1 MITSLFDT
9 GEAGPNAWFCVRSR
23 PKHEHIAAA
32 YLRERLLIEVYLP
45 RVRFKRNTLR
55 GIKWFEEALFPTYFF
70 ARFNL
75 LECFRQVHHGYG
87 VRGIVHFGQHWPT
100 VPEALIQELRQT
112 IHDDRPHVLHEEFR
126 PGDSV
131 IISGG
136 PLHDLEAVVTR
147 FMPGKMR
154 VAVLL
159 EFLGRQ
165 TVAEID
171 TAALLKP
178 DQDRPRV
185 LIHNTI

>member
-1 MITSLFDT
+1 MTTAIIGSSGSTRIPCWTDTSAASRFRSIV
-9 GEAGPNAWFCVRSR
+9 VRGAS
-23 PKHEHIAAA
+23 IS
-32 YLRERLLIEVYLP
+32 ERHPVE
-45 RVRFKRNTLR
+45 
-55 GIKWFEEALFPTYFF
+55 
-70 ARFNL
+70 L
-75 LECFRQVHHGYG
+75 LEE
-87 VRGIVHFGQHWPT
+87 I
-100 VPEALIQELRQT
+100 
-112 IHDDRPHVLHEEFR
+112 
-126 PGDSV
+126 
-131 IISGG
+131 